1 MLTRAA
7 PAKVDPSWD
16 ARISK
21 LRTRQR
27 EARRIDPVT
36 TTVNP
41 SLSHFIE
48 ESSYSVK

>member
-36 TTVNP
+36 TTVTYFLHLGTLLKKVP
-41 SLSHFIE
+41 IA
-48 ESSYSVK
+48 